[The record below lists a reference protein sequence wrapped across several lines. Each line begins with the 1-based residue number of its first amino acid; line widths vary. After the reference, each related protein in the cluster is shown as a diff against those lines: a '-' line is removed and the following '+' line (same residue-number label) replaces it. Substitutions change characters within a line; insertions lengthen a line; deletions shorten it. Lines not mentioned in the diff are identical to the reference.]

1 MTLNITEI
9 KLRVDS
15 LDPLASWQPYHVVV
29 DEFFR
34 PIIGVAQTA
43 AAHAVAHAQLVPI
56 PVIGEDEVLGRAAV
70 GRGGQPRQLAGVV
83 RRVGAVGTRG
93 AVAAT
98 GQAVG
103 AIVARPTSCAR
114 PAA

>member
-1 MTLNITEI
+1 
-9 KLRVDS
+9 
-15 LDPLASWQPYHVVV
+15 
-29 DEFFR
+29 
-34 PIIGVAQTA
+34 
-43 AAHAVAHAQLVPI
+43 
-56 PVIGEDEVLGRAAV
+56 LGRAAV